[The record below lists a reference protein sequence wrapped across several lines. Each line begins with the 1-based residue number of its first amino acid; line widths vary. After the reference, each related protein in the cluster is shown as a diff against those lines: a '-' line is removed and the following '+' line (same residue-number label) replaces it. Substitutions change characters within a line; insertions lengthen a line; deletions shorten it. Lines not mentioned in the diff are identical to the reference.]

1 MYKVSLWVPTKGWRL
16 VKRTRT
22 EAEALAFARSLLPL
36 EVKVQYPGQ
45 YGKTLWGGRLCEP
58 NYNVAAANG
67 ITEDTELTPESVRDL
82 A

>member
-1 MYKVSLWVPTKGWRL
+1 MYKVNLWVPTKGWKL

-45 YGKTLWGGRLCEP
+45 YGKTLRGGRLHVG
-58 NYNVAAANG
+58 NYDTIAWEG
-67 ITEDTELTPESVRDL
+67 ITEYGTGPDVLAEL